1 MKLAL
6 VIVAAGS
13 GTRMKLGINKIFN
26 TLHYNADE
34 WIDESKSTH
43 FLERDVENKVQKSQY
58 RNSTTILEC
67 TLLRFANF
75 QRKANHKICELV
87 ITYRK
92 QDYEQMRALVEDF
105 KSKISDLNMNIK
117 LVEGGSERYLS
128 VFNAL
133 KSLSGDITHVLVHD
147 GVRPFISQDLYERLI
162 NGFVVSNVVIPVMKL
177 TDTIREMEEN
187 HLGKTLNRDKL
198 CSIQTPQCYSME
210 IAEGI
215 CDYIDTMLQTE
226 DFDNLKGITDDS
238 SLIARV
244 FPKEK
249 QMSVEGSKYNI
260 KITTPED
267 MDFADMIYHYLGEKD
282 ENWFGL

>member
-43 FLERDVENKVQKSQY
+43 FLERDAGKFVHDSK
-58 RNSTTILEC
+58 TILEF
-67 TLLRFANF
+67 TLARFVGF
-75 QRKANHKICELV
+75 QKKTDNRIGELI

-92 QDYEQMRALVEDF
+92 QDYEQMLNLVEDF
-105 KSKISDLNMNIK
+105 KSQAGNPDMDIK

-128 VFNAL
+128 VFYAL
-133 KSLSGDITHVLVHD
+133 KNLSEDITHVLVHD
-147 GVRPFISQDLYERLI
+147 AVRPFISQDLFERLI
-162 NGFVVSNVVIPVMKL
+162 EGFSVSNVIIPVIQL
-177 TDTIREMEEN
+177 TDTIRELHEGN
-187 HLGKTLNRDKL
+187 LGRTLNRDVL
-198 CSIQTPQCYSME
+198 CSIQTPQCYSMK
-210 IAEGI
+210 IAAGI
-215 CDYIDTMLQTE
+215 RDYIEEMLQYD
-226 DFDNLKGITDDS
+226 DFTDRLRGITDDS

-244 FPKEK
+244 FPNER

-260 KITTPED
+260 KITTPQD
-267 MDFADMIYHYLGEKD
+267 MDFANMIYNYLGEKD
-282 ENWFGL
+282 ENWFGI